1 MKTAIKRIYR
11 RLVAFFKKLFLFLKP
26 SATAMRG
33 ASYGVLVVFALILI
47 SMGLPY
53 LPHVGFT
60 TVFLIVLLT
69 ATLAVLTGLLA
80 NLLLKLL
87 SKIPAFFRFALFA
100 ALPLA
105 LFSFMKSSQAGFSM
119 YAYFVVFSAFAG
131 GALWVILRKE
141 LKLTKPGKKI
151 LTLALG
157 VAGLAGLI
165 TVTYWLVQPGSEVEM
180 PEIAALKGE
189 YMPAQIESDDP
200 GTKGTYKVSFLSYGS
215 GKDLSRSEYA
225 EDVAIKTTPVDGSF
239 FVDGWEGL
247 SGKLRSRHFGF
258 ELDSLPR
265 NAMVWYPEGEGPFPL
280 ALIVHGNHLAQ
291 KYSDPGYDYLG
302 ELLAS
307 RGIIL
312 ASVDQN
318 FLNGSITNLP
328 PGLRSENDAR
338 GWLLLEHLKLWEEW
352 NNDSTSI
359 FFDKV
364 DMDNISLIGHS
375 RGGEAVAHAALFNN
389 LPFYPDDGNVKF
401 DYNFNIRSIAAIA
414 PCDGQYQPSGSL
426 TTVEDVSYLVL
437 HGSHDA
443 DVQSYMGMRQYE
455 RIRFTDDFEGFKAGL
470 YIYRANHGQFN
481 TRWGRKDAP
490 NPMINLINTRQLMPA
505 EDQQKISKIFISAF
519 LEVTLKGKKEYLP
532 LFKDYR
538 TGINWLPET
547 VYLNRFDKSGMQYI
561 CRYTEDFDLT
571 ITTLEGGFI
580 EAENLTVWRE
590 QMVDM
595 KWGNKGTR
603 AAFIGWNNKE
613 NDPLIACYSINFP
626 KESINTS
633 ENSILF
639 FSLADTNENSNPNP
653 KDDENDLA
661 KDDAVAEISNKNNNA
676 GDSDDNEPGS
686 NGQNDG
692 REPVDFSIM
701 LTDSNGETI
710 TFKLSDHA
718 YLQPPVQSKMA
729 KMSFMETLPQSE
741 HIYNFFHFPINR
753 FADKNEKFSAE
764 KIIEISFIFDQ
775 TDAGVIILDHLGFL

>member
-1 MKTAIKRIYR
+1 
-11 RLVAFFKKLFLFLKP
+11 
-26 SATAMRG
+26 MRG
-33 ASYGVLVVFALILI
+33 ASYGVLIVFALLLI
-47 SMGLPY
+47 SMGFPY
-53 LPHVGFT
+53 LPHVGFI
-60 TVFLIVLLT
+60 TVFLLVLLI
-69 ATLAVLTGLLA
+69 ATLAVLSGLLA
-80 NLLLKLL
+80 NLVLNLL

-100 ALPLA
+100 ALPVA
-105 LFSFMKSSQAGFSM
+105 LFCFMKSSKAGFSM

-131 GALWVILRKE
+131 GAVWVILRKQ
-141 LKLTKPGKKI
+141 LKLMKFSKKM

-157 VAGLAGLI
+157 IIGFAGLI
-165 TVTYWLVQPGSEVEM
+165 TVTFWLVHPGSEVEM

-189 YMPAQIESDDP
+189 YMPAHIESDDP
-200 GTKGTYKVSFLSYGS
+200 GTKGTYNVSFLSYGS
-215 GKDLSRSEYA
+215 GKDLSRREYA
-225 EDVAIKTTPVDGSF
+225 DDVAIKTTPVDGSF
-239 FVDGWEGL
+239 FVDGWEGF
-247 SGKLRSRHFGF
+247 SGKLRTRHFGF
-258 ELDSLPR
+258 DIDSLPR
-265 NAMVWYPEGEGPFPL
+265 NAMVWYPEGDGPFPL
-280 ALIVHGNHLAQ
+280 AFIVHGNHLAQ

-318 FLNGSITNLP
+318 FLNGSITNIP
-328 PGLRSENDAR
+328 QGLSRENDAR

-352 NNDSTSI
+352 NSDSTNI

-375 RGGEAVAHAALFNN
+375 RGGEAVAHAALFNK

-401 DYNFNIRSIAAIA
+401 DYNFSIRSIVAIA
-414 PCDGQYQPSGSL
+414 PCDGQYQPSGTL
-426 TTVEDVSYLVL
+426 TKVEDVSYLVL

-455 RIRFTDDFEGFKAGL
+455 RIKFTDGFEGFKAGL

-490 NPMINLINTRQLMPA
+490 SPMINLINTGQIMPA
-505 EDQQKISKIFISAF
+505 EDQQKISKTFISAF
-519 LEVTLKGKKEYLP
+519 LDVTLKGKKEYLP

-547 VYLNRFDKSGMQYI
+547 IYLSRFDRAGMQYI

-571 ITTLEGGFI
+571 TTTIDGGFI
-580 EAENLTVWRE
+580 ETGNLTVWRE
-590 QMVDM
+590 QMVNM
-595 KWGNKGTR
+595 RWGNKGTR
-603 AAFIGWNNKE
+603 AAFIGWNNEE

-626 KESINTS
+626 TESINTN

-653 KDDENDLA
+653 KDDEKDLA
-661 KDDAVAEISNKNNNA
+661 NDDAGAEINNINNNV
-676 GDSDDNEPGS
+676 GDSESDEPDS
-686 NGQNDG
+686 NGQNNERG
-692 REPVDFSIM
+692 PIDFSIK
-701 LTDSNGETI
+701 LTDLYGETI

-718 YLQPPVQSKMA
+718 YLQPAVKSKMA
-729 KMSFMETLPQSE
+729 KLSFMETLAQSE

-753 FADKNEKFSAE
+753 FADKNEKFSPE
-764 KIIEISFIFDQ
+764 KIIKISFIFDR
-775 TDAGVIILDHLGFL
+775 TDDGVIILDHVGFM